1 MKVNALLIYLML
13 SVSASYSQKL
23 SRNAI
28 DEFANN
34 ANYYYLNDDSFRYYM
49 TSLLPRM
56 DSSYGMR
63 DIPVIMRNIRTNTR
77 GRENVLK
84 SIAQIAGSDKNSI
97 YRQFILLGMDEV
109 YANEMA
115 EYVFKKY
122 NKN

>member
-1 MKVNALLIYLML
+1 MKVNALLIYLTL
-13 SVSASYSQKL
+13 SITSSYSQRL

-34 ANYYYLNDDSFRYYM
+34 ANYYYLYDDSFKYYM

-63 DIPVIMRNIRTNTR
+63 DIPVIMRTIRTNTR

-97 YRQFILLGMDEV
+97 NRQFMLLGMNEV

-122 NKN
+122 KKF